1 MVALVRTRRS
11 SAVLAA
17 QLGVRASEAALRAE
31 RWRRPLEDAGTDCI
45 RGLRRVARAAPP
57 DRVLVGEVKAQLAAY
72 TLESTRIVGLALR
85 REGAWSEEALDGLL
99 GVEGDT
105 PLVGGNLRES
115 LNLLEARQSQTSR
128 FLSIIQSSDYEA
140 RMLRWSKKLTDA
152 DPVAQI
158 IASGIARGANLDTI
172 ARRVLPYVQ
181 GYANS
186 AMRIVRT
193 ETARVHNQLAE
204 QKFKLYADDIAGYQI
219 LSQLDSRVRPEHA
232 VRHGRIFPVGKARPS
247 LPDAPNCRCYYAPI
261 FKPDAKGF
269 KKSRTFSTQTY
280 DDWFSVQTDQTK
292 IQIVGKQRWDLVRS
306 KGFRKP
312 KWQDFSNLRTG
323 KLLSPET
330 IKRFSPKRIRT
341 RRKLS

>member
-11 SAVLAA
+11 SAKLAA
-17 QLGVRASEAALRAE
+17 QLGVKASEAALRAE

-45 RGLRRVARAAPP
+45 RGLRRVIRATPP
-57 DRVLVGEVKAQLAAY
+57 DRVLTNAVRAELAAY
-72 TLESTRIVGLALR
+72 TQRSTRIVGLALR
-85 REGAWSEEALDGLL
+85 REGAWSQEALDAVWS
-99 GVEGDT
+99 VEGDA
-105 PLVGGNLRES
+105 PLVGGELRES
-115 LNLLEARQSQTSR
+115 LNLLEARRSKTSR
-128 FLSIIQSSDYEA
+128 YLEIIQSSDYEA

-193 ETARVHNQLAE
+193 ETARVHNELAE
-204 QKFKLYADDIAGYQI
+204 QSFQEHAGDIAGFQI

-232 VRHGRIFPVGKARPS
+232 ARHGRIFPVGKARPS

-261 FKPDAKGF
+261 FKRDAKGF
-269 KKSRTFSTQTY
+269 RKSRTFSTQTY
-280 DDWFSVQTDQTK
+280 DDWFSAQTDQTK

-312 KWQDFSNLRTG
+312 QWQDFSNLRTG
-323 KLLSPET
+323 KLLSTET
-330 IKRFSPKRIRT
+330 IKRFTPKRIRT